1 MYCETCGA
9 KIPDD
14 STFCEECGAKIT
26 KDAQAKEPE
35 VKIVPKASAP
45 SSAPPS
51 EGAKPAG
58 SAKTIIAAIGGVLAV
73 AVVVIAV
80 IMAKKSGIIGGKG
93 EKADKQEAEVVSEVV
108 QESTGQQA
116 EETTAAMQAEEVTQ
130 PEQAAEQTDADS
142 AGDDSKTAT
151 GSLAPSISGPEQD
164 VVLHDFDWFFKDG
177 FPEDGTAYKE
187 LWGLGGM
194 WKSLMLAR
202 TTTDGKD
209 MSRVII
215 SDTEVQYMGY
225 KLTLLFNTKSR
236 YEYPED
242 KRDQIQHIDDAQVTM
257 TLEGDWDEERTSM
270 DVYSV
275 NSDLNCKINTFVT
288 KNGFDYALG
297 TLYNGDSEIGQV
309 VMIRATP

>member
-35 VKIVPKASAP
+35 VKIVPKAP
-45 SSAPPS
+45 VPPPAPPS

-93 EKADKQEAEVVSEVV
+93 DKADNQEAEVVSEVV
-108 QESTGQQA
+108 QESAAQPVEETKPEAQA
-116 EETTAAMQAEEVTQ
+116 EETAQ
-130 PEQAAEQTDADS
+130 PEPAAEKTDADS
-142 AGDDSKTAT
+142 ASAESKPAA
-151 GSLAPSISGPEQD
+151 GSKVPSISGPEQD
-164 VVLHDFDWFFKDG
+164 VVIQDFDWYFNDG
-177 FPEDGTAYKE
+177 FPEDGTIYTE

-215 SDTEVQYMGY
+215 SDTDVQYMGY

-236 YEYPED
+236 FEYPED
-242 KRDQIQHIDDAQVTM
+242 KRDQIQHIDDTQVTM
-257 TLEGDWDEERTSM
+257 TLNGDWDEERTSM

-297 TLYNGDSEIGQV
+297 TLYNGDSEIGKV